1 MLTYVSAKIGA
12 NSGKNAI
19 FLHHFFGK
27 ITNLRKRYD
36 VIGSKHVT
44 FSHHLGFATY
54 CLNNIGAK
62 FDANRA
68 KIASAMSNSDYAWKK
83 PMMP

>member
-27 ITNLRKRYD
+27 KNKLRKRYD
-36 VIGSKHVT
+36 VIGSQHVT

-54 CLNNIGAK
+54 FLNNVGAK
-62 FDANRA
+62 FNANRA
-68 KIASAMSNSDYAWKK
+68 KIASAVSNSFYTWKK
-83 PMMP
+83 PKVP